1 MGNGEVI
8 PSFSSAS
15 ASAGCTPSSSKDG
28 DMDVVIVLD
37 TDIPIETIKRVSVV
51 TKAKTRKRG
60 YLFIAPNGGSCGCNN
75 LLSVTHKYGGL
86 FHPILARRALIQWP
100 IQEFPQQILRS
111 KFCEQPAS
119 QEIPMPYLRRESA
132 CCTKKLKQLP
142 ELQRV

>member
-75 LLSVTHKYGGL
+75 SLSVTHKYAL
-86 FHPILARRALIQWP
+86 KFQAISVKRALIRGL
-100 IQEFPQQILRS
+100 IQEFPRQILRS
-111 KFCEQPAS
+111 TFFVLQVWREKLLT
-119 QEIPMPYLRRESA
+119 YLLQVSM
-132 CCTKKLKQLP
+132 CCTKMWKRWP
-142 ELQRV
+142 ELQRE